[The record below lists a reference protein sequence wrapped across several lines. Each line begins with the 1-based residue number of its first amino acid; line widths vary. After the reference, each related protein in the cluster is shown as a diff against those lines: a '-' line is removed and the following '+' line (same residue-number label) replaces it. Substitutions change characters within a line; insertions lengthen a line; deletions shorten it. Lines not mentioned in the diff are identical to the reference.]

1 MKESRV
7 WQEMLLRAG
16 KIPGAIVRIMRNN
29 VGTGW
34 AGNRVIKITP
44 SNRHDVWLNP
54 GDVVVRQGR
63 PLHAGLAKGSGDGIG
78 WSSVE
83 ITPDMVGRTVAVF
96 TSAETKKTTGGRVST
111 DQKQWFE
118 QVRLA
123 GGIAVIVRD
132 PDDLERAVHEYLTA
146 RQ

>member
-7 WQEMLLRAG
+7 WQEMLLRAAR
-16 KIPGAIVRIMRNN
+16 IPSAVVRVMRNN

-34 AGNRVIKITP
+34 AGKPVIKITP
-44 SNRHDVWLNP
+44 QNRHNVWLNP
-54 GDVVVRQGR
+54 GDVVVRNAR
-63 PLHAGLAKGSGDGIG
+63 PLHAGLAVGSGDGIG

-96 TSAETKKTTGGRVST
+96 TSAETKKTTGGRVSA
-111 DQKQWFE
+111 DQKQWFN
-118 QVRLA
+118 QVKLA

-132 PDDLERAVHEYLTA
+132 PEDLERAVIEYLTA
-146 RQ
+146 NQ

>member
-7 WQEMLLRAG
+7 WQEMLLKAAR
-16 KIPGAIVRIMRNN
+16 IPSAVVRIMRNN

-44 SNRHDVWLNP
+44 NNRHDVWLNP
-54 GDVVVRQGR
+54 GDVVVRNAR
-63 PLHAGLAKGSGDGIG
+63 PLRAGLAVGSGDGIG
-78 WSSVE
+78 WSSVT
-83 ITPDMVGRTVAVF
+83 ITPEMVGRTVAVF

-132 PDDLERAVHEYLTA
+132 PDDLERAVNEYLTA
-146 RQ
+146 SH